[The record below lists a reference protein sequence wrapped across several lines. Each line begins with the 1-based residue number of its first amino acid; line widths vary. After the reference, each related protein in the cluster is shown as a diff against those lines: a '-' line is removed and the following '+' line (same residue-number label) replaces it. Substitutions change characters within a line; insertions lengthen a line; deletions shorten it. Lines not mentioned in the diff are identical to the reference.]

1 MFSALNLQM
10 LSQSEIIAQRKCN
23 SYSHSSEESARKCHN
38 QDFHLIL
45 LISNPVYGGI
55 PPKFCPYSAVPP
67 RERETPN
74 YSKTTW

>member
-1 MFSALNLQM
+1 MCLFI
-10 LSQSEIIAQRKCN
+10 LSSVYICNAITIILTTFEIII
-23 SYSHSSEESARKCHN
+23 
-38 QDFHLIL
+38 IL
-45 LISNPVYGGI
+45 LSVMKSNIMKILIYMRAPNPVYGGI